1 MSDTIAAI
9 ATGAQVAAIGIVRLS
24 GDRAIK
30 IADALFT
37 PQSGKAMSE
46 SAPHTLIYGRA
57 HDRNGALLD
66 LCLCTI
72 SRAPHSY
79 TGEELYGRGYS
90 RVSMPRLPRRAA
102 CAAR

>member
-79 TGEELYGRGYS
+79 TGEDTAEFQCHGSPVVLREL
-90 RVSMPRLPRRAA
+90 LDEIF
-102 CAAR
+102 